1 MEKGVDPKEEEIKI
15 FSEIGRQAEQKAS
28 DKISDEF
35 WQEIGYYEL
44 SKKLDEASHFIEI
57 NLQEQVKP
65 TAEKLLGKNIDPFV
79 VRDIVVGRF
88 IRWRSE
94 RRIISLLPDLCK
106 DRWQQRIAK
115 KREAVKKIKRL
126 EAEAAA
132 GGSTELP
139 GTQQPI
145 EQESVPSDEER
156 IKHIIKVD
164 LVPGMEQYQIAK
176 YGTKWNKKLALEIDT
191 DARVI
196 LAIVDKDEIAE
207 PEAAASRSR

>member
-1 MEKGVDPKEEEIKI
+1 MEKEVDPKEEEIKI

-44 SKKLDEASHFIEI
+44 SKKLDEASHVIEI

-94 RRIISLLPDLCK
+94 RSIISLLPDRCK
-106 DRWQQRIAK
+106 DRQQQRIAK
-115 KREAVKKIKRL
+115 KREAVKRLKRS
-126 EAEAAA
+126 EAA
-132 GGSTELP
+132 GSTEVP
-139 GTQQPI
+139 AAQQPT
-145 EQESVPSDEER
+145 EQESVPSGEER
-156 IKHIIKVD
+156 IKHIITVD